1 MYVIYVNITNIET
14 FLIFIINFHV
24 FSVENYYNK
33 LLSTFKIFT
42 VLKSIFLCHI
52 NYISF

>member
-1 MYVIYVNITNIET
+1 MPIMYVIYVNITNIEI

-33 LLSTFKIFT
+33 LLSTFQNIYSSKEYFFM
-42 VLKSIFLCHI
+42 S
-52 NYISF
+52 Y